1 MHYHGTSSANYYFR
15 LEQIFWLLHGILVGK
30 EVKHSKWSK
39 PSFFFVLLFG
49 LFFFIM
55 KQINKIFK
63 SWDEICL
70 FSAFSQQTN
79 FFYFFF
85 LSFPLW
91 LIILYFLSAHKSK
104 LTCLCYAQNACRL
117 FSADEN
123 GTLVCWDM
131 TTQRLET
138 PEWKSSDNCQLC
150 DSPYFWNLKEMWA
163 KKVGE
168 FEFEFLIVADKWLLQ
183 KLQKVSY
190 LFRWSVLDST
200 TVEHVV
206 VLFVHIVVV
215 TQRVIHRWVMNYL
228 LESVMHVIQECN
240 NSLISSSKFSI
251 FPI

>member
-1 MHYHGTSSANYYFR
+1 
-15 LEQIFWLLHGILVGK
+15 
-30 EVKHSKWSK
+30 
-39 PSFFFVLLFG
+39 
-49 LFFFIM
+49 
-55 KQINKIFK
+55 
-63 SWDEICL
+63 
-70 FSAFSQQTN
+70 
-79 FFYFFF
+79 
-85 LSFPLW
+85 
-91 LIILYFLSAHKSK
+91 
-104 LTCLCYAQNACRL
+104 
-117 FSADEN
+117 
-123 GTLVCWDM
+123 M